1 MSGHVIWTLLF
12 AVPPCAHVCMCVC
25 VCLAS
30 VCLCAC
36 VCSPSCIHPSYIH
49 PPPIPSHTHTHTLS
63 LSLSLKHMAAK
74 SAWLLHT
81 HPPSLLCVAVFLLF
95 SFFVSVASLLI
106 ILFRIVVFAYSFR
119 FTFLHHLGG
128 KLKKFKVVS
137 LHIFN

>member
-25 VCLAS
+25 VSCVCVS
-30 VCLCAC
+30 VCVC
-36 VCSPSCIHPSYIH
+36 VLSILHPSIIHPSSSH
-49 PPPIPSHTHTHTLS
+49 PLTHTHTHSLS
-63 LSLSLKHMAAK
+63 LSLSETYGCKVSLVIT
-74 SAWLLHT
+74 HT
-81 HPPSLLCVAVFLLF
+81 PPSLLCVAVFLLF